1 MNTHLPYL
9 GKKGQYAEDPMHKIS
24 PMLNRMKLVD
34 DNLKKLFLSEN
45 VLTDHDSYL
54 LFRGRVSKR
63 IEDYAHLIS
72 QCNGKILE
80 CENWEEDAEEYPQAR
95 TERLVGDAWEG
106 LSSPVHESFPKQQKK
121 DAEQR
126 VCLYI
131 IYSCF
136 VGNSCV
142 TTEHGDNNRVDANLK
157 DTKKMMIDEINR
169 MKNVRSELIESS
181 QMLRKQNEIFKAFES
196 KLRYSA
202 QLIFSLKKRAE
213 NDGRYVW
220 YSFFFFLSI
229 CAYIILRRL
238 GFIRASIT
246 IVKFLLSAILYTIK
260 ICLGVFRFFKIRAT
274 EKGTSVEEN
283 PTSSLINI
291 PVTSEL

>member
-1 MNTHLPYL
+1 
-9 GKKGQYAEDPMHKIS
+9 MHKIS
-24 PMLNRMKLVD
+24 PLLNRMKFVD

-80 CENWEEDAEEYPQAR
+80 CENWEEDTEEYVRQKMEQHRRNIENHKRELSVWWATNGR
-95 TERLVGDAWEG
+95 DYHRLCMSHF
-106 LSSPVHESFPKQQKK
+106 LNNRK
-121 DAEQR
+121 
-126 VCLYI
+126 
-131 IYSCF
+131 
-136 VGNSCV
+136 SCV
-142 TTEHGDNNRVDANLK
+142 TTEHGDNNRADANLK

-202 QLIFSLKKRAE
+202 QLIFSLKKR
-213 NDGRYVW
+213 YQFV
-220 YSFFFFLSI
+220 
-229 CAYIILRRL
+229 
-238 GFIRASIT
+238 
-246 IVKFLLSAILYTIK
+246 
-260 ICLGVFRFFKIRAT
+260 
-274 EKGTSVEEN
+274 EKRN
-283 PTSSLINI
+283 AR
-291 PVTSEL
+291 

>member
-1 MNTHLPYL
+1 
-9 GKKGQYAEDPMHKIS
+9 MHKIS

-80 CENWEEDAEEYPQAR
+80 CENWEEDAEEYVRQKMEEHRRNIENHKRELSVWWATHGR
-95 TERLVGDAWEG
+95 DYHRLCMSHF
-106 LSSPVHESFPKQQKK
+106 LNNRK
-121 DAEQR
+121 
-126 VCLYI
+126 
-131 IYSCF
+131 
-136 VGNSCV
+136 SCV

>member
-1 MNTHLPYL
+1 MNKHLPYL

-24 PMLNRMKLVD
+24 PLLNRMKFVD

-80 CENWEEDAEEYPQAR
+80 CENWEEDTEEYPQTR
-95 TERLVGDAWEG
+95 TERLVGDEWEG

-121 DAEQR
+121 VKR
-126 VCLYI
+126 
-131 IYSCF
+131 
-136 VGNSCV
+136 GCV
-142 TTEHGDNNRVDANLK
+142 TTEHGDNNRADANLK

-220 YSFFFFLSI
+220 YSFFFFLSV

-238 GFIRASIT
+238 GFIRASVT
-246 IVKFLLSAILYTIK
+246 IVKFLLSAILYAIK
-260 ICLGVFRFFKIRAT
+260 LCFGVFSFFKIRAT
-274 EKGTSVEEN
+274 KKGTSVEEN